1 MKDSFGFKAEL
12 VTIGRDVYN
21 MMGYGNEA
29 FYATIK
35 ITLPNGKDIVETA
48 CYNSYC
54 KPFWIPSQRHR
65 HPNDLVKII
74 KDIWGSEDIG
84 THYHDIISDTVQNN
98 ETQF

>member
-1 MKDSFGFKAEL
+1 MQDTFGFNTEL

-29 FYATIK
+29 SYATVK
-35 ITLPNGKDIVETA
+35 ITFPNGKDIVETA
-48 CYNSYC
+48 CYNPDC

-74 KDIWGSEDIG
+74 RDIWGSEEIG
-84 THYHDIISDTVQNN
+84 MYYHNIISDTVQNYT
-98 ETQF
+98 TQF